1 MTRRTTVIVLSLL
14 GLMVLVVTLAPTQTA
29 VQSGAES
36 TPTPNAPNADL
47 TDPDAFDVT
56 ETLSAEPG
64 VQVETVKAELGD
76 RVEIVVEGDAPDS
89 VQLGALSLHTLE
101 AGAPARFE
109 LLAETPGAYPLIL
122 VNEDRRIGTLEIR

>member
-36 TPTPNAPNADL
+36 TPTPNAPGADL

-64 VQVETVKAELGD
+64 VQARTVKAEL
-76 RVEIVVEGDAPDS
+76 
-89 VQLGALSLHTLE
+89 VQLGELTSHVVE
-101 AGAPARFE
+101 AGYPARFE
-109 LLAETPGAYPLIL
+109 VLAETPGAYPLIL

>member
-1 MTRRTTVIVLSLL
+1 MLSLL

-56 ETLSAEPG
+56 ETLSAAPG
-64 VQVETVKAELGD
+64 VQVRTVEAELGD
-76 RVEIVVEGDAPDS
+76 RVEIVVEGERPDS
-89 VQLGALSLHTLE
+89 VSWASSRRTWWR
-101 AGAPARFE
+101 PA
-109 LLAETPGAYPLIL
+109 
-122 VNEDRRIGTLEIR
+122 IRPVSKCSRKRQVPTH